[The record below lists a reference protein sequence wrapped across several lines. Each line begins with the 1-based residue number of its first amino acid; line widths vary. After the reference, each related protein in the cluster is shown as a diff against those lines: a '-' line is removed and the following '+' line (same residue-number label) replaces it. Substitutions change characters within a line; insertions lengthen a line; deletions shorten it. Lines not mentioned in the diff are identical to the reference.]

1 MKKSANYGLLGFLT
15 VINILNFIDRQLLT
29 SFSNFIVPDLG
40 LTNTQFGFLTG
51 FAFIIFYSLMGL
63 FMGTIAD
70 RVHRPRFISFG
81 LALWSILTA
90 LSGMAKS
97 FWMLFIPRIFIGIG
111 ESILT
116 PTALS
121 LLSDR
126 FPKRNMGFVAGVYY
140 LAVPL
145 GVSASLFTAGYLGP
159 ILGWRNCFY
168 LLGLLGLV
176 FALFMLWVKETP
188 HRQRDITQQPSSAV
202 INRKNFHE
210 AITILRTSLQQYAS
224 LKWTIYGGIAVH
236 FILGAMVFEQL
247 WFVEEKGFE
256 KAEIARIAGFMG
268 LTGGVMGNIFGGIAG
283 DYYAKVTG
291 QGRQMFL
298 FWCILLFVPANII
311 YRITD
316 DNGFIFF
323 TCMFLGFF
331 QWGCIYGPVFS
342 SVQEMTPVRIRAVIV
357 AYYLLMVNI
366 IGLGFGITL
375 SGIMIDYL
383 ISQGS
388 EEPYSVT
395 LLSFQL
401 LSGLSLPA
409 LYYAGKNYKS
419 DREQMLAQENISSS
433 PQ

>member
-1 MKKSANYGLLGFLT
+1 
-15 VINILNFIDRQLLT
+15 
-29 SFSNFIVPDLG
+29 
-40 LTNTQFGFLTG
+40 
-51 FAFIIFYSLMGL
+51 
-63 FMGTIAD
+63 
-70 RVHRPRFISFG
+70 
-81 LALWSILTA
+81 
-90 LSGMAKS
+90 
-97 FWMLFIPRIFIGIG
+97 
-111 ESILT
+111 
-116 PTALS
+116 
-121 LLSDR
+121 
-126 FPKRNMGFVAGVYY
+126 
-140 LAVPL
+140 
-145 GVSASLFTAGYLGP
+145 
-159 ILGWRNCFY
+159 
-168 LLGLLGLV
+168 
-176 FALFMLWVKETP
+176 
-188 HRQRDITQQPSSAV
+188 
-202 INRKNFHE
+202 
-210 AITILRTSLQQYAS
+210 
-224 LKWTIYGGIAVH
+224 
-236 FILGAMVFEQL
+236 MVFEQL

-256 KAEIARIAGFMG
+256 RAEIARIAGFMG

-331 QWGCIYGPVFS
+331 QWGCMYGPVFS
-342 SVQEMTPVRIRAVIV
+342 SVQEMTPTRIRAVIV

-383 ISQGS
+383 ISQGY

-419 DREQMLAQENISSS
+419 DREQMLAQENINSSS
-433 PQ
+433 Q